1 VSGSQNFTRNFKILY
16 HRGDDLLFRN
26 PNLHFELDNENDV
39 IKKQSDFIRE
49 ISGDKSSN
57 LMMILS
63 EKDKR
68 SYIDQDEYLAQE
80 SGRKRGLSKVIVDG
94 AFGTDPQPS
103 FQCERISA
111 VTENE
116 FGFKDIGS
124 VQSVSKRFKPTISD
138 LKLLIGTREW

>member
-1 VSGSQNFTRNFKILY
+1 M
-16 HRGDDLLFRN
+16 LFRN